1 MMPNRLFEE
10 LAKAIGYAL
19 SDASDAGV
27 ASEEGIRKL
36 VAAMGAM
43 RGLASISAPF
53 QEAYELAEWATDELE
68 GEIDACANCKADG
81 LPIHWSPVDSF
92 GLDLVWRSV
101 DVAVAEIIARR
112 IGFSV
117 DLDFCTFE
125 ILVGPSNCE
134 CAEPCHEAFD
144 MRDTAEL
151 IGFLRDCEELAL
163 ADCDNGPH

>member
-1 MMPNRLFEE
+1 NPRTPVLFKSPAYTSQPNARARREPTFYQERSTTMMPNRLFEE

-92 GLDLVWRSV
+92 GL
-101 DVAVAEIIARR
+101 EIGRCC
-112 IGFSV
+112 GS
-117 DLDFCTFE
+117 
-125 ILVGPSNCE
+125 
-134 CAEPCHEAFD
+134 
-144 MRDTAEL
+144 
-151 IGFLRDCEELAL
+151 
-163 ADCDNGPH
+163 